1 MNIRIKM
8 AKRKFE
14 ILKQANLWAN
24 TQTAGDVMEWDNSQ
38 NIDMWKLEY
47 ASAVEGQSSKN

>member
-1 MNIRIKM
+1 M